1 MVRPLHRSQSARCRP
16 LIVPDREK
24 NALAREA
31 RATQEKMERRMKG
44 DVGGKGGGAGGKECS
59 ARDGGR
65 RRGAAERGKRGVK
78 DIGNR
83 GIREL
88 RTVRTVAAAADARS
102 LSLGDQ
108 RPLDER
114 VSWWGYR
121 VRSRLPPRRR
131 RRRLDIRAPP
141 GCTVLESGLKSAD
154 IDATVV

>member
-1 MVRPLHRSQSARCRP
+1 MG
-16 LIVPDREK
+16 
-24 NALAREA
+24 
-31 RATQEKMERRMKG
+31 RR
-44 DVGGKGGGAGGKECS
+44 GKGGK
-59 ARDGGR
+59 
-65 RRGAAERGKRGVK
+65 RGTRGVK

-114 VSWWGYR
+114 VPWWGYR
-121 VRSRLPPRRR
+121 VRPRSPPRRR

-141 GCTVLESGLKSAD
+141 GCAVLEPGLESAD
-154 IDATVV
+154 RAATVV

>member
-1 MVRPLHRSQSARCRP
+1 
-16 LIVPDREK
+16 
-24 NALAREA
+24 
-31 RATQEKMERRMKG
+31 MKG
-44 DVGGKGGGAGGKECS
+44 DVGGKGGEREGGGEEARCESGGAEGAEGG
-59 ARDGGR
+59 
-65 RRGAAERGKRGVK
+65 ERGKRGVK

-121 VRSRLPPRRR
+121 VRSRSPPRRR

-141 GCTVLESGLKSAD
+141 GCAVLESGLESAD
-154 IDATVV
+154 RAATVV

>member
-1 MVRPLHRSQSARCRP
+1 
-16 LIVPDREK
+16 
-24 NALAREA
+24 
-31 RATQEKMERRMKG
+31 MERRLKRDSGKDRKG
-44 DVGGKGGGAGGKECS
+44 ERGECGPSRWGEEGEGGGG
-59 ARDGGR
+59 
-65 RRGAAERGKRGVK
+65 ERGKRGVK

-121 VRSRLPPRRR
+121 LRSRSSPRHR
-131 RRRLDIRAPP
+131 RRRLGIRAPP
-141 GCTVLESGLKSAD
+141 GWAALQSGLESAR
-154 IDATVV
+154 